1 MIRLIIYILCPENI
15 VIIHDQSL
23 SSPCC
28 HACVIHSLRPP
39 AILDAAPPEPT
50 RSIEETACLHVRVG
64 GLFWAHLLARVLT
77 RIAIV
82 YMLTCI
88 AIVLV
93 CLYALRQT
101 QVIPHSNAQG
111 CEIHISGVGTVM
123 VSINMFADG
132 MDQHVFSVI
141 TLTTAQPTIL

>member
-1 MIRLIIYILCPENI
+1 MNNRCHHR
-15 VIIHDQSL
+15 VVMHA
-23 SSPCC
+23 SS
-28 HACVIHSLRPP
+28 IHSAPLPSSMLRRRSQR
-39 AILDAAPPEPT
+39 AASRRPL
-50 RSIEETACLHVRVG
+50 ACTCVWGVSFGHTC
-64 GLFWAHLLARVLT
+64 LLVRVLT

-123 VSINMFADG
+123 VSINRFADG